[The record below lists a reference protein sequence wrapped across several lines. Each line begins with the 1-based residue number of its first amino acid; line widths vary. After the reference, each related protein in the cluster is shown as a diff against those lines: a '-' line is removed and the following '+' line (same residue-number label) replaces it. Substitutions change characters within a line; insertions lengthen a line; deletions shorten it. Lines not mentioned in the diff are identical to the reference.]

1 MSAFFRDFYKLHQS
15 FWDPAQKKDENNK
28 SELTTLNDKE
38 LQTLILKPYENTIS
52 ELFEKYKTLPKVK
65 RLDENCLLRKAG
77 DDFIKETLQI
87 DMAISKNVA
96 PVERMQLLLKY
107 MEQLQEYGSRV
118 LTSGRPEMIKIY
130 HNAIDNLRKDLDTCR
145 QDIENDQKDKTMA
158 VAIFKSQKTVL
169 NQTSRK
175 RSSPR
180 RRSKSPVKKNRR
192 STKISSSPRRVDRLQ
207 KSPSPRRRP
216 RSKSPRKRSLRTP
229 FRPSPPRKA
238 RSPLRKYP
246 PLPRQEQSAHSSQSI
261 EGNVFVSIFSDRFKK
276 YMEHLRR
283 FRIEIEDTPL
293 ERRSTLKD
301 KFANLNEQLYKF
313 HKEISANPRELENY
327 VDEMEICKDELR
339 EQIVMISEKLPLS
352 ELSCSS
358 TPPPP
363 WMNVHSF
370 EPANMPVSYPLP
382 GLRLD
387 YGSRMPPPTD
397 LKRQDTP
404 SGYSFPYRNV

>member
-1 MSAFFRDFYKLHQS
+1 MS
-15 FWDPAQKKDENNK
+15 
-28 SELTTLNDKE
+28 TLNDKE
-38 LQTLILKPYENTIS
+38 LQTLILKPYENIIS

-65 RLDENCLLRKAG
+65 RLEENSLLRKAG
-77 DDFIKETLQI
+77 DDFMKETLQI

-118 LTSGRPEMIKIY
+118 LTSGRSEMIKIY

-145 QDIENDQKDKTMA
+145 QDIENDQKDKTKA
-158 VAIFKSQKTVL
+158 VAVFKPEKTVL

-175 RSSPR
+175 RTSPR
-180 RRSKSPVKKNRR
+180 RKTRR
-192 STKISSSPRRVDRLQ
+192 STKRSNSPRHFDRLQ
-207 KSPSPRRRP
+207 KSPSPKRRP
-216 RSKSPRKRSLRTP
+216 RSKSPRKRSLRPP

-238 RSPLRKYP
+238 RSPSRKYP

-261 EGNVFVSIFSDRFKK
+261 EGNVYASIFLDRFKK
-276 YMEHLRR
+276 YMENLRR

-301 KFANLNEQLYKF
+301 KFDNFKEQLYKF

-339 EQIVMISEKLPLS
+339 EQTVMISEKLPFS

-358 TPPPP
+358 TPPP

-370 EPANMPVSYPLP
+370 EPANTPVSYPLP

-404 SGYSFPYRNV
+404 SGYSFPY

>member
-1 MSAFFRDFYKLHQS
+1 M
-15 FWDPAQKKDENNK
+15 
-28 SELTTLNDKE
+28 
-38 LQTLILKPYENTIS
+38 QTLILKPYENIIS

-65 RLDENCLLRKAG
+65 RLEENGFLRKAG
-77 DDFIKETLQI
+77 DDFMKETLQI

-145 QDIENDQKDKTMA
+145 LDIENDQKDKTMA
-158 VAIFKSQKTVL
+158 VAVFKPEKTVL
-169 NQTSRK
+169 SQTSRK

-192 STKISSSPRRVDRLQ
+192 STKRSNSPRHCDRFQ

-229 FRPSPPRKA
+229 FRPSLLRKA
-238 RSPLRKYP
+238 RSPLIKYS
-246 PLPRQEQSAHSSQSI
+246 PLPRQEQPGPSSQSI
-261 EGNVFVSIFSDRFKK
+261 EENVFSSIFADRFKK
-276 YMEHLRR
+276 YMENLRR

-301 KFANLNEQLYKF
+301 KFANLKEQLYKF

-327 VDEMEICKDELR
+327 VDEIEICKDELR
-339 EQIVMISEKLPLS
+339 EQTEMISENLPFS

-358 TPPPP
+358 TPPP
-363 WMNVHSF
+363 WMNVRSF

-387 YGSRMPPPTD
+387 YGSRVPPPTD
-397 LKRQDTP
+397 LKRQDAP
-404 SGYSFPYRNV
+404 SGYSFPY